1 MTSLAKRLIL
11 TFTSVPAL
19 FILIFFFPQMN
30 HLAFAVLVFL
40 SVLTGTFEMR
50 NISLRKDEKPLLPF
64 WATGLLP
71 LSEYIHLTF
80 LPMIPLTEFSLFS
93 LFLIAYSSEI
103 LRGAAD
109 NFEKT
114 LHRISHISF
123 LIIYPGFFSIFL
135 IKLLVYPQSKYLV
148 VMLFLL
154 VFGNDIFAY
163 VFGML
168 FGKNNRGV
176 FKVSPNK
183 SIAGFIGGSLMTIIL
198 SVVWVSIIPSMQEL
212 FTLWQAALIGFIIA
226 LSSDTGD
233 LIESA
238 FKRGAKVKDAGRII
252 LGRGGLMDS
261 IDSLVASA
269 PIFLLFVATIIG

>member
-1 MTSLAKRLIL
+1 MTSLAKRLVL

-40 SVLTGTFEMR
+40 SVLTGTFEMS
-50 NISLRKDEKPLLPF
+50 NINFKKDEKPLLPF
-64 WATGLLP
+64 WTTALLP
-71 LSEYIHLTF
+71 ISEYIHQTF
-80 LPMIPLTEFSLFS
+80 LMEIPITEFSLFF
-93 LFLIAYSSEI
+93 LFLAAYSNEI
-103 LRGAAD
+103 IRGVED
-109 NFEKT
+109 NFENS
-114 LHRISHISF
+114 LHRISRVSF

-135 IKLLVYPQSKYLV
+135 IKLLVYPQSKFLV

-183 SIAGFIGGSLMTIIL
+183 SIAGFIGGILMTIVL
-198 SVVWVSIIPSMQEL
+198 SIVWVSIIPDMRDL
-212 FTLWQAALIGFIIA
+212 FSIWHAAFLGFIIA
-226 LSSDTGD
+226 LSSDAGD

-269 PIFLLFVATIIG
+269 PIFLLFIATLID

>member
-19 FILIFFFPQMN
+19 FVLIFFFPQQN

-40 SVLTGTFEMR
+40 SVLTGTYEMR
-50 NISLRKDEKPLLPF
+50 NISLNKDEIPLLPF

-71 LSEYIHLTF
+71 VSEYIQLTF
-80 LPMIPLTEFSLFS
+80 IPSLPLTEFCLFF
-93 LFLIAYSSEI
+93 LFLIAYSIEI
-103 LRGAAD
+103 KRGADD

-135 IKLLVYPQSKYLV
+135 IKLLVYPQSKFLV

-163 VFGML
+163 IFGML
-168 FGKNNRGV
+168 LGKNNRGV

-183 SIAGFIGGSLMTIIL
+183 SIAGFIGGVLMTVLL
-198 SVVWVSIIPSMQEL
+198 SIVWVVLIPSMNNL
-212 FTLWQAALIGFIIA
+212 FTLWQAALLGFIIA

-233 LIESA
+233 LIESS
-238 FKRGAKVKDAGRII
+238 FKRGAKVKDAGKII
-252 LGRGGLMDS
+252 FGRGGLMDS

-269 PIFLLFVATIIG
+269 PIFLLFIATLMG

>member
-50 NISLRKDEKPLLPF
+50 NISMKKNEKPLLPF

-80 LPMIPLTEFSLFS
+80 LPDLPLAEFCLFL
-93 LFLIAYSSEI
+93 LFLIAYAREI
-103 LRGAAD
+103 RRGAD
-109 NFEKT
+109 DDFENT

-135 IKLLVYPQSKYLV
+135 IKLLVYPQSRYLV

-183 SIAGFIGGSLMTIIL
+183 SIAGFLGGILMTIVL
-198 SVVWVSIIPSMQEL
+198 SVVWVLIIPSMREL
-212 FTLWQAALIGFIIA
+212 FSLWQAALLGFIIA

>member
-1 MTSLAKRLIL
+1 MVQMMIL
-11 TFTSVPAL
+11 NT
-19 FILIFFFPQMN
+19 
-30 HLAFAVLVFL
+30 HC
-40 SVLTGTFEMR
+40 
-50 NISLRKDEKPLLPF
+50 
-64 WATGLLP
+64 
-71 LSEYIHLTF
+71 
-80 LPMIPLTEFSLFS
+80 
-93 LFLIAYSSEI
+93 IASPIY
-103 LRGAAD
+103 R
-109 NFEKT
+109 
-114 LHRISHISF
+114 F

-135 IKLLVYPQSKYLV
+135 IKLLVYPQSRFLV

-183 SIAGFIGGSLMTIIL
+183 SIAGFLGGILMTIVL
-198 SVVWVSIIPSMQEL
+198 SVVWVLIIPSMYEL
-212 FTLWQAALIGFIIA
+212 FTLWQAALLGIIIA
-226 LSSDTGD
+226 LSSDIGD

-238 FKRGAKVKDAGRII
+238 FKRGAKVKDAGKII

>member
-40 SVLTGTFEMR
+40 SVLTGTYEMR
-50 NISLRKDEKPLLPF
+50 NISMRKEEKPLLPF

-71 LSEYIHLTF
+71 ISEYIHLSF
-80 LPMIPLTEFSLFS
+80 LPVLPLTEFCLFS
-93 LFLIAYSSEI
+93 LFLIAYAREI
-103 LRGAAD
+103 KRGAYD
-109 NFEKT
+109 DFEHT

-123 LIIYPGFFSIFL
+123 LIIYPRF
-135 IKLLVYPQSKYLV
+135 LV

-183 SIAGFIGGSLMTIIL
+183 SIAGFLGGMLMTIVL
-198 SVVWVSIIPSMQEL
+198 SVVWVLIIPSMYEL
-212 FTLWQAALIGFIIA
+212 FTLWQAALLGLIIA
-226 LSSDTGD
+226 LSSDIGD

-238 FKRGAKVKDAGRII
+238 FKRGAKVKDAGKII